1 MKRSENPGPASHMVR
16 YRRNFVSGGTY
27 FFTVTLA
34 DRRSTALVDHIGALR
49 EAFRVT
55 RRELPFAVDAI
66 VILPE
71 HLHVLMTLP
80 IDDADYSAR
89 WRKIKSLFSRR
100 VARRLGLSTNASGEY
115 ALWQRRFWEHTTAT
129 TETSNVTS
137 TTSITIPSSTAS
149 CCKY

>member
-1 MKRSENPGPASHMVR
+1 MVR

-71 HLHVLMTLP
+71 HLHVLMTL
-80 IDDADYSAR
+80 D
-89 WRKIKSLFSRR
+89 
-100 VARRLGLSTNASGEY
+100 
-115 ALWQRRFWEHTTAT
+115 
-129 TETSNVTS
+129 
-137 TTSITIPSSTAS
+137 
-149 CCKY
+149 